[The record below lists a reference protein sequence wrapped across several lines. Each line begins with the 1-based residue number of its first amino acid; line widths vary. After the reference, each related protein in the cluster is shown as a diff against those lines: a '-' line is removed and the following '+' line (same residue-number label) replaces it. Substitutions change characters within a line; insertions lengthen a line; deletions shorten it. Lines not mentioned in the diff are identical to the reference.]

1 MVNYLRAYRRYGNRD
16 TPWERYAKTSGDRL
30 TQVFERELHGQVQP
44 LGRAL
49 DLGCGRGTYS
59 PELAALG
66 WDVTGID
73 ASPEAIEAAQA
84 RGDSSVRYVVGDVT
98 QLSRAEMG
106 SFDLFVDMGCFQ
118 GLDRSQRRDMGVGVS
133 ALANT
138 GASLLM
144 FAFEWT
150 RFRSMIEGV
159 SQTEIE
165 EGFPG
170 WEMLKVWPAPTAG
183 LGWPMDRTSPQFYR
197 MRYALQPSS
206 AG

>member
-1 MVNYLRAYRRYGNRD
+1 MVNYIRAYRRYGKRD
-16 TPWERYAKTSGDRL
+16 TPWELYAKASGEHI
-30 TQVFERELHGQVQP
+30 TEVFEQESQGRVEP

-59 PELAALG
+59 PGLAQLG

-73 ASPEAIEAAQA
+73 ASPLAIEAAQA

-98 QLSRAEMG
+98 QLSFAELG

-118 GLDRSQRRDMGVGVS
+118 GLNRNQRRDMGEGVS
-133 ALANT
+133 ALANP

-144 FAFEWT
+144 FAFGWT
-150 RFRSMIEGV
+150 RFRAMIEGV
-159 SQTEIE
+159 SQAEIE

-183 LGWPMDRTSPQFYR
+183 LGWPMDRTSPQFYL
-197 MRYALQPSS
+197 MRYAL
-206 AG
+206 